1 MILTESRTPTGS
13 DVTDSY
19 LEEVSQV
26 VSFEIGAEE
35 YAVDILEVQEINRM
49 VEITR
54 VPTAP
59 SYVEG
64 VINLR
69 GKVIPIIDLRLRFGL
84 PATDRT
90 TESRIVV
97 VDVNRNVIGLIVDSV
112 SEVLRIPNSLI
123 EPPPNGKGGGA
134 EFHKG
139 VGRMDNRLLILL
151 DLKRLLGK

>member
-1 MILTESRTPTGS
+1 MMLTGAKTQMES

-19 LEEVSQV
+19 LEEMSQV
-26 VSFEIGAEE
+26 VSFEIGSEE

-49 VEITR
+49 VEITP
-54 VPTAP
+54 VPKAP
-59 SYVEG
+59 HFVEG

-84 PATDRT
+84 PAAERT

-97 VDVNRNVIGLIVDSV
+97 VDVCRIVIGLIVDSV

-139 VGRMDNRLLILL
+139 VGRVDARLLILL
-151 DLKRLLGK
+151 DLKRLLAK